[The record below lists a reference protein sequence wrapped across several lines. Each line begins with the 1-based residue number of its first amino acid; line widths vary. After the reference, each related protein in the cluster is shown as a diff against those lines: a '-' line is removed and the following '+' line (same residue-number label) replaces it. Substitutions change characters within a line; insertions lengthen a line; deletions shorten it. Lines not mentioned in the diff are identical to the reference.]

1 MPGFTVFGLDATTL
15 GERALLVV
23 VLLVATWI
31 AARIV
36 TRLFAS
42 YLRHH
47 PEAMPSASLITTLA
61 SIAVWSIGLLLVVQT
76 FGIAITPILT
86 ALGVGGLAVAL
97 ALKDTLE
104 NLFSGLQI
112 IASGQI
118 RAGDY
123 IKLEGGIEGYVSDIT
138 WRTTTVKDLSDN
150 LVVVPNSKFAQTSF
164 TNYAL
169 PERELSVTVPVLVP
183 YDADLAL
190 VERVTLEAARQVLR
204 ENGSPTETEPSL
216 RFTELGNE
224 NIQLTVILRVGAFV
238 DQFKVRSDFIRRL
251 QARYRHER
259 IRPPFPARTAVD
271 PLGTAPSDA
280 NEGQSLP

>member
-1 MPGFTVFGLDATTL
+1 MPGFSVFGFDATTV

-23 VLLVATWI
+23 VLLAATWV

-36 TRLFAS
+36 TRLFAG
-42 YLRHH
+42 YLRLH
-47 PEAMPSASLITTLA
+47 PEALPSASLITTLA
-61 SIAVWSIGLLLVVQT
+61 SIAVWSIGLLLVVQSL
-76 FGIAITPILT
+76 GIAITPVLT

-169 PERELSVTVPVLVP
+169 PARELSVSVPVLVP

-190 VERVTLEAARQVLR
+190 VERATLEAARQVLR
-204 ENGSPTETEPSL
+204 ENGSATETEPSL
-216 RFTELGNE
+216 HFTELGNE
-224 NIQLTVILRVGAFV
+224 NIKLTVILRLGAFA

-251 QARYRHER
+251 HARYRNER
-259 IRPPFPARTAVD
+259 IGSPFPARTAE
-271 PLGTAPSDA
+271 PASGSASD
-280 NEGQSLP
+280 SLV